1 MAEPNEG
8 DSTMPNNTPMT
19 VDQLAELGFALACDE
34 VEEIFQGASAHR
46 HGRYDRVRIGRTPDH
61 YQAGLRATRGRS
73 EAASACAHLA
83 SAEVGTSQ
91 CRWWRA
97 MTPRDRLSRELYVLS
112 DTVTADDLT
121 EQELADMVA
130 LFRTASARVIPANVI
145 YLKPRAAPRNR
156 KRAARV

>member
-1 MAEPNEG
+1 
-8 DSTMPNNTPMT
+8 
-19 VDQLAELGFALACDE
+19 
-34 VEEIFQGASAHR
+34 
-46 HGRYDRVRIGRTPDH
+46 
-61 YQAGLRATRGRS
+61 
-73 EAASACAHLA
+73 
-83 SAEVGTSQ
+83 
-91 CRWWRA
+91 